1 MNWVSSMFG
10 SGGWTGRVE
19 AGHQS
24 RGLALFAVVVAA
36 TGACGGGTEG
46 SEQASLRSPEPEPAS
61 TQLTGCYD
69 VTEGGWVVEEA
80 VPGRSPAPV
89 PSESGGDTAAYQIPP
104 RITFGGPSDRWPGK
118 TEVVVPEG
126 ALPTPHRWMTG
137 EIAGDSLTLI
147 FSNGYYGV
155 VATLTRSVEGW
166 TGTSR
171 TLSDVIPHQV
181 NARPVELTPVPCDSP
196 PPVSI
201 EVMPVMPRTVELE
214 GGQAITLGQPLP
226 ELVERVV
233 LPRDTFETAGVV
245 FLAERKAR
253 VLGRTRG
260 LFGATDSIH
269 VVLTD
274 DGVVHTVR
282 LAYHGPDDHASLQAR
297 LHAPDG
303 LPEAVLSASLAGN
316 VFTNRITG
324 LSIRTWRP
332 DRAEVRL
339 YDRRLGG

>member
-1 MNWVSSMFG
+1 MS
-10 SGGWTGRVE
+10 
-19 AGHQS
+19 
-24 RGLALFAVVVAA
+24 ALLVAASA

-46 SEQASLRSPEPEPAS
+46 SE
-61 TQLTGCYD
+61 LTGCYD
-69 VTEGGWVVEEA
+69 VTEGEWVVEEA
-80 VPGRSPAPV
+80 VPGEDV
-89 PSESGGDTAAYQIPP
+89 YLMPSEQGYDSVDYQIPP
-104 RITFGGPSDRWPGK
+104 RIQFGGPSDRQPSL
-118 TEVVVPEG
+118 TEIVVPEG
-126 ALPTPHRWMTG
+126 ALPTPHRYTG
-137 EIAGDSLTLI
+137 AEIIGDSLVLF
-147 FSNGYYGV
+147 FSTGYVGV
-155 VATLTRSVEGW
+155 RAALARSGTGW
-166 TGTSR
+166 AGTAR
-171 TLSDVIPHQV
+171 TFVDHTPHQV
-181 NARPVELTPVPCDSP
+181 NARPVELTLVPCDSP

-214 GGQAITLGQPLP
+214 GGQGITLGQPLP
-226 ELVERVV
+226 ELVERVA

-253 VLGRTRG
+253 VVGRTRG

-282 LAYHGPDDHASLQAR
+282 LEYQGPDDHASLQAR

-303 LPEAVLSASLAGN
+303 LPEVVLSASVGGN
-316 VFTNRITG
+316 DYRNRVTG
-324 LSIRTWRP
+324 LSVWTWRP